1 MTPASHDSL
10 LTASMFEEDNFCFAC
25 GRENPFGLNLA
36 FSCSGDRAYAEF
48 RITKNHQGYRDI
60 VHGGIIAAI
69 LDEAMIKAASSK
81 EGNAI
86 TAALSVRFK
95 NPLMVGES
103 ASVEAV
109 IKKSGRRLIEAY
121 ARIKGQDS
129 RTVAEANG
137 KLLTVGSD
145 QGR

>member
-1 MTPASHDSL
+1 M
-10 LTASMFEEDNFCFAC
+10 
-25 GRENPFGLNLA
+25 
-36 FSCSGDRAYAEF
+36 
-48 RITKNHQGYRDI
+48 
-60 VHGGIIAAI
+60 HGGIIAAI

-109 IKKSGRRLIEAY
+109 IKKSGRRLIRHMHELKD
-121 ARIKGQDS
+121 RIREPSQ
-129 RTVAEANG
+129 RQTANC
-137 KLLTVGSD
+137 
-145 QGR
+145 